1 MKVALD
7 VDAVTLTEEQ
17 IQAIL
22 TAHDALIK
30 EDVTGDVRENVA
42 VMTSVAFGEEK
53 RFILPGNTDE
63 FKEYESAQAMIAD
76 QPPLP
81 DPVFLPGQVVPCTY
95 DAGAQLNCLDS
106 HEENFKQMIKEMF
119 DAGPELKLTKEGMEQ
134 LLQQREKT
142 DRHYQK
148 E

>member
-1 MKVALD
+1 MEVIFD
-7 VDAVTLTEEQ
+7 VSAVPLTEEQ

-95 DAGAQLNCLDS
+95 DAGASLSRLDS
-106 HEENFKQMIKEMF
+106 YAAEFSGLIEQMF
-119 DAGPELKLTKEGMEQ
+119 ATGPELKLTKEGMEQ
-134 LLQQREKT
+134 LIAVKNE
-142 DRHYQK
+142 
-148 E
+148 

>member
-1 MKVALD
+1 MIVALD
-7 VDAVTLTEEQ
+7 VDAVPLTEEQ

-42 VMTSVAFGEEK
+42 VMTSFAFVEEK

-81 DPVFLPGQVVPCTY
+81 DPVFSPGDVVPCTY
-95 DAGAQLNCLDS
+95 DAGAQLNCLDAQ
-106 HEENFKQMIKEMF
+106 EVGFKEMIQEMF
-119 DAGPELKLTKEGMEQ
+119 EAGPELKLTEDAIEQ
-134 LLQQREKT
+134 LVTEREKT

>member
-1 MKVALD
+1 MIVALD
-7 VDAVTLTEEQ
+7 VDAVPLTEEQ

-42 VMTSVAFGEEK
+42 VMTSVAFVEEK

-95 DAGAQLNCLDS
+95 ETGAQLNCLDS

-134 LLQQREKT
+134 LLRQR
-142 DRHYQK
+142 
-148 E
+148 